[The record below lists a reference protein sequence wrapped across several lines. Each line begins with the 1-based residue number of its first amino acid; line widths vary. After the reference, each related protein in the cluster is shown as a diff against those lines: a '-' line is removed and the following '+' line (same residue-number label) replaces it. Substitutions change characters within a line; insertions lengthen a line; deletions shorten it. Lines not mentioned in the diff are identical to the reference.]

1 MVLSR
6 TKVFVLRSIQAWR
19 YHSWKRASQKMA
31 SSDVGDKPMVLTSH
45 VDELFAY
52 PQIFV
57 PVMEKYF
64 QVVWWEDFEKDKERY
79 ARHIQGVLVNGG
91 LPKVTAELLDTLP
104 NLRIISTLS
113 VGMDHLDLQL
123 LKSRG
128 IKVSSVPDVSSD
140 CVADWG
146 MTLLTAAAR
155 RLPEAIKSATDT
167 TTPFNYNILGKK
179 ITGSTLGI
187 VGLGRIGYGIAER
200 ALGFKMKVL
209 YFDIMRQPEREAAL
223 GLEFHSCLDQ
233 LLPNCDFIIIVV
245 PLTPQTHGMMGR
257 EQFKLMKPSAIFI
270 NIARAPVVHQD
281 QLVEAL
287 QNKTIQAA
295 VLDVTSPEPLP
306 PDHPLLHMPNVI
318 ITPHMG
324 ANSLESRRGVVE
336 AGCESCTAA
345 IRGGAI
351 PREVVLK

>member
-1 MVLSR
+1 
-6 TKVFVLRSIQAWR
+6 
-19 YHSWKRASQKMA
+19 MA

-113 VGMDHLDLQL
+113 VGMDHLDLQGTRSVACQDSNPGPLGSESSTLPLRHTTPRLQL

-223 GLEFHSCLDQ
+223 
-233 LLPNCDFIIIVV
+233 
-245 PLTPQTHGMMGR
+245 TPQTHGMMGR

-281 QLVEAL
+281 QLVDAL